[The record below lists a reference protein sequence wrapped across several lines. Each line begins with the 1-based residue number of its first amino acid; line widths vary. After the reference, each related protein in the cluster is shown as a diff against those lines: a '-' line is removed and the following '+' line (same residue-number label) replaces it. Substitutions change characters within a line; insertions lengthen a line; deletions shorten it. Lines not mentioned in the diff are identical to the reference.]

1 MIEISREDVFI
12 QLLKPKDNLFGIDF
26 DPHENSMEMK
36 KIKNKTMNISSGFK
50 MNDEDEVEEIYNFE
64 DLKNYQEIIEHEEE
78 EEEGEGERKVTAIRN
93 IVKDKIDS
101 NENKLICLDGRKPIN
116 GFILSER
123 RENNFLKKKFKNIE
137 IPLNFKPSPK
147 LLFDDDSSSGKIKIL
162 SISKRSELL
171 DEKKLPSKPKIE
183 KKSNN
188 FHQELPD
195 IMKSRFVFG
204 TKESTS
210 IQEPIS
216 SGLYQIKPEK
226 KEEIIKK
233 KSKRII
239 FEWYP
244 NRILS
249 KRFDIQHPN
258 LKIDTPKAFYSQR
271 KPKVYDNLN
280 IGAEIDLFDRLNK
293 KDENINQ
300 DEEVEEI
307 IRPSIEIFKEIF
319 EPKNDVDV
327 DVDNL
332 NKEDEEEGEDIIIE
346 RLEENE
352 DDLFAPTKQIQSII
366 SFTSTSRSTTVDQ
379 PSPSL
384 NNVSINSNWNKI
396 KSDFLLDEEEEEERK
411 EIKKIESDF
420 KPVYVPQNK
429 LKIKDS
435 KKEKVDKKVNKEG
448 EKSYKELKKELSKLK
463 KQLKKK

>member
-78 EEEGEGERKVTAIRN
+78 EEEEEEGKGEGERKVTAIRN

-137 IPLNFKPSPK
+137 IPFNFKPSPK
-147 LLFDDDSSSGKIKIL
+147 LLFDNDSSSSSGKIKIL

-171 DEKKLPSKPKIE
+171 DEKKLPFKPKIE

-258 LKIDTPKAFYSQR
+258 LKIDFIGTKRTSSIL

-327 DVDNL
+327 AVDNL
-332 NKEDEEEGEDIIIE
+332 NKEDEEEDEEEGEEDIIIE

-352 DDLFAPTKQIQSII
+352 DDYLHLQ
-366 SFTSTSRSTTVDQ
+366 
-379 PSPSL
+379 
-384 NNVSINSNWNKI
+384 NKYNPL
-396 KSDFLLDEEEEEERK
+396 FLLLLFLD
-411 EIKKIESDF
+411 
-420 KPVYVPQNK
+420 PQ
-429 LKIKDS
+429 L
-435 KKEKVDKKVNKEG
+435 
-448 EKSYKELKKELSKLK
+448 
-463 KQLKKK
+463 